1 MSLSTLTRYLRL
13 RVRTDLSLPAS
24 QNLQR
29 LDDLGFSFAVDENDN
44 LEVRSRGN
52 LVLKP
57 EATQVG
63 GSGSGGEL
71 HLGSSAQPID
81 IKMFA
86 SSFALKS
93 SLGIENASG
102 HKVSLAVDSSQAS
115 DKTLTF
121 SVPSNVSVSF
131 ESSGSVVTD
140 ESLHTLTNKSISGS
154 TNLLTNINYT
164 SLTGSPEGIVF
175 PSYSGN
181 NGKYLGLVNGSL
193 TWSDVDAASGVT
205 SVNGQ
210 TGDVTLTIPDEYTDG
225 MADARVSAGIAAVK
239 GQPSGLASLD
249 GNGKLPTSQL
259 PSLAI
264 SSTSVVSS
272 EAAMLALSAEEGDVA
287 IRTDNGKTYLLSS
300 NSPSTLADWK
310 EIVAGGAV
318 TSVNGQTGTVSLST
332 SNITEGTNKYYTV
345 ARGKADLITSNLYH
359 SDTELAPTI
368 GVVKSYSK
376 PNSHFIGTNWMATN
390 SFSIFHEWGTKD
402 VAYQIFDLV
411 SGEQIVVDNVTWGE
425 GNNTIIFTLP
435 EGITAGSWRINCWK
449 AN

>member
-29 LDDLGFSFAVDENDN
+29 LDDLGFSFAVDENDH

-86 SSFALKS
+86 SSLSLKAA
-93 SLGIENASG
+93 LGIENASG
-102 HKVSLAVDSSQAS
+102 HKISLAVDSSQAS

-154 TNLLTNINYT
+154 TNLLSNINYT
-164 SLTGSPEGIVF
+164 SLTGSPEGTVF

-181 NGKYLGLVNGSL
+181 NGKYLSLVDGNLAWSAVSASGPGMEVSKTDWTSGESL
-193 TWSDVDAASGVT
+193 TLTHNFGTTDILLAGWDLTSGEPVHFSDVTRNSNSLEITLPSGST
-205 SVNGQ
+205 PNFR
-210 TGDVTLTIPDEYTDG
+210 I
-225 MADARVSAGIAAVK
+225 IAVK
-239 GQPSGLASLD
+239 G
-249 GNGKLPTSQL
+249 
-259 PSLAI
+259 
-264 SSTSVVSS
+264 
-272 EAAMLALSAEEGDVA
+272 
-287 IRTDNGKTYLLSS
+287 
-300 NSPSTLADWK
+300 
-310 EIVAGGAV
+310 
-318 TSVNGQTGTVSLST
+318 
-332 SNITEGTNKYYTV
+332 
-345 ARGKADLITSNLYH
+345 
-359 SDTELAPTI
+359 
-368 GVVKSYSK
+368 
-376 PNSHFIGTNWMATN
+376 
-390 SFSIFHEWGTKD
+390 
-402 VAYQIFDLV
+402 
-411 SGEQIVVDNVTWGE
+411 
-425 GNNTIIFTLP
+425 
-435 EGITAGSWRINCWK
+435 
-449 AN
+449 